1 MSAITVPARSSSFIH
16 AIDIVADDNVAR
28 VLYKNETYGYF
39 EVSDQAIE
47 DLLNPLTSF
56 GLWFN
61 KYCR

>member
-1 MSAITVPARSSSFIH
+1 MSTITVPARSSSFIH
-16 AIDIVADDNVAR
+16 AVDILANNIAR

-39 EVSDQAIE
+39 EVTDEAIT
-47 DLLNPLTSF
+47 DLVNPLTSF